1 MRRRDT
7 GETRVI
13 EWRRARVRTLLLVA
27 PACRQSVCRQSLDR
41 DPLSADSR
49 AHRADRLVSD
59 VMIVPR
65 AATGGCAA
73 DGYRV
78 GHERGAHQPDAVG
91 SGPRGHAM
99 KMNGPG
105 MRIGVAVLAL
115 GVSLLAIPTLLEAQR
130 AAGISRVGWLEVC
143 GPGPRRPHFDIFR
156 ARLAEQGYVEGKNL
170 IFEQRFADCRYDRM
184 PGLAADL
191 VRVPV
196 DVLFTMGTRAARI
209 VAGAVKTTPLVVYS
223 CDPFEHVT
231 RLARPGGNLT
241 GVTCMTTELSPKR
254 LELLKEL
261 VPKASRVMFLHDP
274 EAAPNALKLTQ
285 EAAPRLRIS
294 LQVAPVGSAEALL
307 PELTMIA
314 KERPDALFVYPDVVL
329 SSHPRPR
336 QLADF
341 AIKAHLPTMHAFRFF
356 VDAGGLMSYGATQS
370 EIYTIAAEQVAKI
383 LNGARPSELPL
394 RQATRFELVINNR
407 TAKALGLTIPPSL
420 LLRADEVIE

>member
-1 MRRRDT
+1 
-7 GETRVI
+7 
-13 EWRRARVRTLLLVA
+13 
-27 PACRQSVCRQSLDR
+27 
-41 DPLSADSR
+41 
-49 AHRADRLVSD
+49 
-59 VMIVPR
+59 
-65 AATGGCAA
+65 
-73 DGYRV
+73 
-78 GHERGAHQPDAVG
+78 
-91 SGPRGHAM
+91 M
-99 KMNGPG
+99 KMNGTG
-105 MRIGVAVLAL
+105 MRIGVVLAL
-115 GVSLLAIPTLLEAQR
+115 GVSLLGIPTSLEAQR

-170 IFEQRFADCRYDRM
+170 IVEQRFADCQYDRM

-191 VRVPV
+191 VQVPV

-209 VAGAVKTTPLVVYS
+209 VAGTVRTTPLVVYS
-223 CDPFEHVT
+223 CDPFEHV
-231 RLARPGGNLT
+231 RLLARPGGNLT

-254 LELLKEL
+254 LELLKEA
-261 VPKASRVMFLHDP
+261 VPEASRVMFLHDP
-274 EAAPNALKLTQ
+274 QAAPNAFRLTQ
-285 EAAPRLRIS
+285 EAAPRLGIR
-294 LQVAPVGSAEALL
+294 LQVAEVGAAEELL

-370 EIYTIAAEQVAKI
+370 EIYTGAAEQVAKI
-383 LNGARPSELPL
+383 LDGARPSDLPL

-420 LLRADEVIE
+420 LALADEVIE